1 VPLPDLL
8 AYGALIYSLQERYL
22 SIQRSTLVLATIGA
36 TLAQLEG
43 QLAST
48 HPHHKHIQPDIKH
61 HRVPA
66 PGISFS
72 QPNLPFLIE
81 EIERTLLQ

>member
-1 VPLPDLL
+1 MPD
-8 AYGALIYSLQERYL
+8 
-22 SIQRSTLVLATIGA
+22 
-36 TLAQLEG
+36 
-43 QLAST
+43 LAST

-81 EIERTLLQ
+81 EIERTLLQR